1 MPIVNKSFYRPR
13 LIDRT
18 IDEYLAV
25 CGAVCIEGPKWCGK
39 SWTSSYHSN
48 SEFEVSAPDNN
59 FQNRALAAMAPT
71 LVLEGESPRLID
83 EWQEVP
89 PLWDAVRA
97 TVDKRGKP
105 GQFLLTGS
113 STPNHKGVLHSGI
126 GRIAKLR
133 MRTMSLYESGDS
145 TGDIS
150 LKNLCCGKSE
160 SKLTGEVSLVHLAEL
175 IVRGGFPGNLVSD
188 SQSMTILPRAYINAI
203 LEDDVRS
210 VDGIDYDTQ
219 KIALLLRSLARNET
233 TLASKK
239 SLARDMLSR
248 EGETLN
254 PETVTNY
261 LNLLTRMFLI
271 DNQAPFSPNCCSALR
286 LRQAEKRHLAD
297 PALSCALLN
306 LTPDKLIHDLET
318 FGFMFEAMVERDLR
332 VYAQSFGAEVY
343 HYKDY
348 ADNEIDAVVE
358 MEDGS
363 WSAFEV
369 KLGFN
374 QVDKAAAEL
383 IKIRRLLEAAGVA
396 PPTAMCVI
404 CGMSTASY
412 QRPDGVFVVPITA
425 LKN

>member
-1 MPIVNKSFYRPR
+1 MSIVNRSCYRPR

-18 IDEYLAV
+18 IDEHLAV

-39 SWTSSYHSN
+39 SWTSSYHSG
-48 SEFEVSAPDNN
+48 SEFEVGAPDNN
-59 FQNRALAAMAPT
+59 FQNRALAEIAPSA
-71 LVLEGESPRLID
+71 VLEGRTPRLID

-97 TVDKRGKP
+97 AVDKRGKP

-113 STPNHKGVLHSGI
+113 STPNHKGVLHSGT

-145 TGDIS
+145 SGDVS
-150 LKNLCCGKSE
+150 LEALCRGRLE
-160 SKLTGEVSLVHLAEL
+160 GKLTGEVSLMHLAEL

-188 SQSMTILPRAYINAI
+188 SRSLTILPRAYVNAV
-203 LEDDVRS
+203 LEDEIRN
-210 VDGIDYDTQ
+210 VDGIEYDTH
-219 KIALLLRSLARNET
+219 KIGLLLRSLARNET

-239 SLARDMLSR
+239 SLARDMLDS

-271 DNQAPFSPNCCSALR
+271 DNQAPFSPGCRSSLR

-306 LTPDKLIHDLET
+306 LTAEKLVNDLET
-318 FGFMFEAMVERDLR
+318 FGFMFEAMAERDLR

-383 IKIRRLLEAAGVA
+383 IKISRLLETAGAA
-396 PPTAMCVI
+396 PPAAMCVI
-404 CGMSTASY
+404 CGMSSAAY